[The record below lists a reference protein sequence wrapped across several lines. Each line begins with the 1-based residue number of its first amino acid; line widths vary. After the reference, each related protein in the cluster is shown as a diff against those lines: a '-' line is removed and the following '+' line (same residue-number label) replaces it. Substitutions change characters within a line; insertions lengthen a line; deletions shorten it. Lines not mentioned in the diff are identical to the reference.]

1 MKFRAAVVLDLEAS
15 SIAEAGAKLSELVE
29 HAKRNGEMDVQDVQL
44 GTAPKSE
51 PVTLPTPM
59 PRPERGSTPPP
70 PAPPQPPYA
79 SHAAARSSPRAAT
92 ATFHMPLLAVT
103 HAAPSPQAAHEATG
117 PEN

>member
-1 MKFRAAVVLDLEAS
+1 MKFRATVVLDLEAS
-15 SIAEAGAKLSELVE
+15 SIAEAGAKLNELVE
-29 HAKRNGEMDVQDVQL
+29 HAKRNSEMDVQDVQL

-79 SHAAARSSPRAAT
+79 SHTAPRSPRAAEH
-92 ATFHMPLLAVT
+92 ADFHHPR
-103 HAAPSPQAAHEATG
+103 
-117 PEN
+117 